1 MFRDLAQLGIVRY
14 GRPIRKTFVETPNE
28 EKQIINKLISPD
40 PRTGLPRNILAIYQ
54 SKETSPEVRTFIE
67 NNLLQRQQPTVT
79 MSADDYDDD
88 QILNGIPK
96 PFESLN
102 EYDARVRGMLEEDK
116 KNLEE
121 KKREEY
127 IKKKYAKKE
136 E

>member
-14 GRPIRKTFVETPNE
+14 GRPIRKTIAETPNE
-28 EKQIINKLISPD
+28 EKQIINKLNAPD
-40 PRTGLPRNILAIYQ
+40 PRTGLPRNIMAIYQ

-67 NNLLQRQQPTVT
+67 NNLLQRQQSTLT

-88 QILNGIPK
+88 QIINGTPK

-116 KNLEE
+116 KNLVE

-127 IKKKYAKKE
+127 IKNKYAKKE